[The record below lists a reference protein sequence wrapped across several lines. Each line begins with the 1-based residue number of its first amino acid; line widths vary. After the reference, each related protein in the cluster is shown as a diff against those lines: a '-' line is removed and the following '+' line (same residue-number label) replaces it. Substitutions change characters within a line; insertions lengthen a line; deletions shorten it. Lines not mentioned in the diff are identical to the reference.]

1 MAQQTAKS
9 QQKTKPDAQPTSA
22 LQEPLYPILRDAI
35 AERAT
40 DVHIDPV
47 EGGKMVRFRVDG
59 IIHEKQPIP
68 RDLCPRLLIQTKIAT
83 DFDIDRSFLP
93 QEGLLVLKDDQGAH
107 DIRVSI
113 IPVSGREAIH
123 FRFLSSADNTIK
135 QLGDLGLWPEDLEK
149 LAKALSAGTGLILVA
164 GPTGSGKS
172 TTMYASANSL
182 DLRSTVTVSI
192 EDPVEFSIPHVRQ
205 VQVDE
210 FHGLTMH
217 EGLRCLLRM
226 DPDAILVGEVRDELS
241 AVTAA
246 RAALTGRLV
255 IATIHALDAAMAV
268 DALQHLSIPRYV
280 LAGALRL
287 VITQDLVRRLCDQC
301 RRKEELSPEHEILFD
316 QYQVVAPDHVYKPV
330 GCDRCNG
337 YGYYGRTGVFEV
349 TQINRKLAQFIASDM
364 KQIELQERFRVTGT
378 HSIIADAL
386 TKASKGIT
394 SMDEV
399 MQLCLVER
407 NE

>member
-9 QQKTKPDAQPTSA
+9 QQRTKPDAQPTSA

-68 RDLCPRLLIQTKIAT
+68 RDLCQRLLIQTKIAT
-83 DFDIDRSFLP
+83 NFEIDRSFLP
-93 QEGLLVLKDDQGAH
+93 QEGQLVLRDDQGTH

-113 IPVSGREAIH
+113 VPVSGRESVH
-123 FRFLSSADNTIK
+123 FRFLSPDNTIK
-135 QLGDLGLWPEDLEK
+135 KLDELGFWPEDLEK
-149 LAKALSAGTGLILVA
+149 LITALGASTGLILVA
-164 GPTGSGKS
+164 GSTGSGKS
-172 TTMYASANSL
+172 TTMYSAANSL

-192 EDPVEFSIPHVRQ
+192 EDPVEFNIPHVRQ

-255 IATIHALDAAMAV
+255 VATIHALDAAMAV

-287 VITQDLVRRLCDQC
+287 IVTQDLVRRLCGHC
-301 RRKEELSPEHEILFD
+301 SEKEELSPEHEMLFD
-316 QYQVVAPDHVYKPV
+316 QHQVVAPDHVYKPA

-386 TKASKGIT
+386 TKAAKGIT